1 MRYDKR
7 LAEGLLNRLGAFLGS
22 VPGPAYDNATKQ
34 YIPGTLTLEKGSS
47 TYGYAWKICV
57 VQGASGIDDAV
68 ISAPTFATL
77 VDRCNTMMDADYMRE
92 KVKRAREGN
101 R

>member
-7 LAEGLLNRLGAFLGS
+7 LADGLLIRLGAFLGS
-22 VPGPAYDNATKQ
+22 VPGPAYDKVAEK

-47 TYGYAWKICV
+47 TYGHAWKICV
-57 VQGASGIDDAV
+57 VRGESGIDDAV
-68 ISAPTFATL
+68 ISAPTFAAL

-92 KVKRAREGN
+92 KVKRAREGG